1 MSAQRDMLVD
11 PLDLPKDIAGTPA
24 ARAYRREMRLR
35 APAYI
40 WTREDVQADL
50 EEAARIMGAIER
62 HPRPSA
68 GGSVLGRLSDPGD
81 GRKGYAAARVDWARA
96 VYTWPEA
103 FLLSFG
109 RRSEHDAVR
118 LWLATRDGSKST
130 EGDRLEAHAT
140 RAARRRGILW
150 IAAELMRDGR
160 LNARDRIVPEPLEA
174 PAPAG
179 PAPAHGTA
187 WRAPESPEEAANGMP
202 DAAGFDAILSAIVAD
217 ARALRGD
224 PEAIV
229 HKLVQIAVDDW
240 FADHEPGTL
249 TMTRKTKL
257 FSRWKDAALTAL
269 REASAA

>member
-1 MSAQRDMLVD
+1 MSAQRDFLVD
-11 PLDLPKDIAGTPA
+11 PLDLPKDLAGTPA

-40 WTREDVQADL
+40 WTREEVQADL
-50 EEAARIMGAIER
+50 EEAARIMGFVER

-68 GGSVLGRLSDPGD
+68 GGSILGRLSDPGD

-150 IAAELMRDGR
+150 IAAELMRDHR
-160 LNARDRIVPEPLEA
+160 VNVRDRIAPEPVEA
-174 PAPAG
+174 PAPAD
-179 PAPAHGTA
+179 PAPAYGTA
-187 WRAPESPEEAANGMP
+187 WRAPESPEEAEAMP
-202 DAAGFDAILSAIVAD
+202 DEDGFLAIVAAIVED
-217 ARALRGD
+217 ARTAAGNPSAVVAALATRASA
-224 PEAIV
+224 E
-229 HKLVQIAVDDW
+229 W
-240 FADHEPGTL
+240 FADHVQDVS
-249 TMTRKTKL
+249 TMVRRTKL
-257 FSRWKDAALTAL
+257 AARLKDAALASL
-269 REASAA
+269 REASSA